1 MVKKIRTYSEEFKAE
16 AVKKI
21 SDNNGNI
28 SATAKQLGIAMQTLS
43 NWQNKANQGKL
54 VGTKQ
59 YDPELMSA
67 LEEVKRLKRQLK
79 VAEEEREILNEE
91 G

>member
-28 SATAKQLGIAMQTLS
+28 TATAKQLGYGH
-43 NWQNKANQGKL
+43 ANL
-54 VGTKQ
+54 I
-59 YDPELMSA
+59 ELEQQS
-67 LEEVKRLKRQLK
+67 
-79 VAEEEREILNEE
+79 
-91 G
+91 

>member
-28 SATAKQLGIAMQTLS
+28 SATAKQLKPYRTVTTKLI
-43 NWQNKANQGKL
+43 KANLQEQIN
-54 VGTKQ
+54 T
-59 YDPELMSA
+59 
-67 LEEVKRLKRQLK
+67 
-79 VAEEEREILNEE
+79 ILIL
-91 G
+91 